1 MSELCVP
8 HFFSDSHFKPVL
20 TLKQLP
26 VLLHQIR
33 RLFPSTHPYIVPRT
47 QLRNCSGFRKP
58 EAAGVVAQ
66 IVIKN
71 VTENHC
77 WGFSSLLLVFNFDLK
92 YPCLYISLVL
102 LEVPLLCRLLREIQ
116 YIIKIKSNT

>member
-8 HFFSDSHFKPVL
+8 LFFSDSHFKPVL

-33 RLFPSTHPYIVPRT
+33 RLLPSTHPYIVPRT
-47 QLRNCSGFRKP
+47 QLRNCSEFRKP

-71 VTENHC
+71 VTENCC
-77 WGFSSLLLVFNFDLK
+77 WGFSFFSWFLILDLK

-102 LEVPLLCRLLREIQ
+102 FGSFCYVDYFREIQ
-116 YIIKIKSNT
+116 YIIKIKSNK

>member
-8 HFFSDSHFKPVL
+8 HFFQIPISKPVL

-33 RLFPSTHPYIVPRT
+33 RLLPSTHPYIVPRT
-47 QLRNCSGFRKP
+47 QLRNCSEFRKP

-71 VTENHC
+71 VTERIAAGVSASWFLILILNIHVYIYPLC
-77 WGFSSLLLVFNFDLK
+77 FWKFLCYVDYLK
-92 YPCLYISLVL
+92 Y
-102 LEVPLLCRLLREIQ
+102 
-116 YIIKIKSNT
+116 NA